1 MDEKVGDIVVHL
13 GEITNL
19 MQVLTDSLELSFHVD
34 KQCSYQ
40 HSFAKIILKELDNA
54 REKLDMV
61 ECQLC
66 ALKKEQE

>member
-1 MDEKVGDIVVHL
+1 MDEKVGDVLVHL

-19 MQVLTDSLELSFHVD
+19 MQVLIDSLELSFHVD
-34 KQCSYQ
+34 RQCSYQ
-40 HSFAKIILKELDNA
+40 HSFAKIILNELDDA
-54 REKLDMV
+54 REELDMV

>member
-19 MQVLTDSLELSFHVD
+19 MQVLIDSLELSFHVD
-34 KQCSYQ
+34 RQCSYQ
-40 HSFAKIILKELDNA
+40 YSFAKMILNELDDA
-54 REKLDMV
+54 REELDMV